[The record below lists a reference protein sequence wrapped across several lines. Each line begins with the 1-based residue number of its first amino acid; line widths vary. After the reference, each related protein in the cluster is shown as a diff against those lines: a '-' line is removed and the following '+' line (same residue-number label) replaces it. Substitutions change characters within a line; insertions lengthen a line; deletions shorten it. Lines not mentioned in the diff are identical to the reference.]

1 MKKQHFI
8 KVTLSS
14 PLVAE
19 ILLKEVE
26 EAEFDPVGPSRSQ
39 CQEAATK

>member
-1 MKKQHFI
+1 MSYKRSRYHR
-8 KVTLSS
+8 S
-14 PLVAE
+14 LVAE

-39 CQEAATK
+39 RQEAATK

>member
-8 KVTLSS
+8 KVTL

-26 EAEFDPVGPSRSQ
+26 EAEFDPVGPSWSQ